1 MVGSAGIQ
9 GHDSIPR
16 EVAQR
21 FEALF
26 QDRLPGWTVNGAYN
40 FDARPSTGIAALQLG
55 KNLHFGS
62 HPWINDAH
70 VNSIEASGLTGAKFS
85 RQFPAV

>member
-21 FEALF
+21 CEALF
-26 QDRLPGWTVNGAYN
+26 QDRLSGWTVNGAYN
-40 FDARPSTGIAALQLG
+40 FDARLSTGIAALQLG
-55 KNLHFGS
+55 KNLHSGS
-62 HPWINDAH
+62 HSWINEALVDA
-70 VNSIEASGLTGAKFS
+70 IEASGVTGAKFS